1 MAAPSAIRRQMR
13 SGQWTGP
20 ARRRSDTI
28 MTNRIAMGLFFLV
41 LVAVAVDLALGLG
54 GSLFLARKFLGLIE
68 WIAFWR

>member
-1 MAAPSAIRRQMR
+1 
-13 SGQWTGP
+13 
-20 ARRRSDTI
+20 
-28 MTNRIAMGLFFLV
+28 MTNRIAIGLFFLV